1 MHHRLKRQHGGNV
14 VVNIPTGPPRMPRAE
29 EIFQQIAADRE
40 QEFWQAA
47 SSLSTS
53 SASRVR
59 GERSRGQRSVTR
71 SDTHRRRHDSEDRAA
86 STQGRSRILNLFVGV
101 VAFTGGG
108 KGTSESA
115 AYEAVDLSHVDVVG
129 PGSGEG
135 IGHLFKGWDR
145 SQKDYLQYRSAVII
159 SAPEIRTLNA

>member
-1 MHHRLKRQHGGNV
+1 
-14 VVNIPTGPPRMPRAE
+14 VVNAR
-29 EIFQQIAADRE
+29 
-40 QEFWQAA
+40 
-47 SSLSTS
+47 
-53 SASRVR
+53 SRVR
-59 GERSRGQRSVTR
+59 
-71 SDTHRRRHDSEDRAA
+71 THRRRHDSEDCAA

-129 PGSGEG
+129 PASGEG

-159 SAPEIRTLNA
+159 SAPEISTLNALKSGQASTLFPELNKAWFGESLGFSNAARERRGPPPATRLTLLLAGRPSNA